1 MEKRRDINLAI
12 IGTFS
17 LKGRELKNTL
27 ENKNLPIKKI
37 RFLDPEVKEEYS
49 HLTDFK
55 GEAQIIQSVKEEN
68 LYNMDIVFFTS
79 DSETSKKYCSL
90 AQQYNFR
97 AIDLSGT
104 FNAQKEIPLVVA
116 GVNDSILNE
125 ENYIIA
131 NPHPLAIIL
140 SAFLHSLQKNFVL
153 NRILVV
159 AFQPASEYEK
169 SGIDELMDQSIGFLN
184 LSKIPKKIFKEQIAF
199 NLISRVGKLEKDGF
213 TDIERTV
220 VKEIKRILSKDTM
233 PLSLSL
239 IQAPIFHTYSLL
251 AFIEFKDSPTIPEIE
266 NIFRKSSIFEVTS
279 PDETPPS
286 PVSIAG
292 KDKIYIGQIK
302 KDNVFSNSFWFWL
315 VADNLTRGSVLN
327 AVEVAEKL
335 ISIKF
340 PAIDK

>member
-1 MEKRRDINLAI
+1 M
-12 IGTFS
+12 
-17 LKGRELKNTL
+17 

-37 RFLDPEVKEEYS
+37 RFLDPKVKEEYS

-55 GEAQIIQSVKEEN
+55 GEAQIIQSVKEEH

-79 DSETSKKYCSL
+79 DTQISRKFCSL
-90 AQQYNFR
+90 AKQYNFK
-97 AIDLSGT
+97 AIDLCGT
-104 FNAQKEIPLVVA
+104 FNTQKEIPLIVA
-116 GVNDSILNE
+116 GVNDDILKK

-140 SAFLHSLQKNFVL
+140 SIFIHSVSKSFNL
-153 NRILVV
+153 NKILAV

-199 NLISRVGKLEKDGF
+199 NLISRVGKIEEGGF
-213 TDIERTV
+213 TDIERSV
-220 VKEIKRILSKDTM
+220 IREVKRILPMKDI

-251 AFIEFKDSPTIPEIE
+251 IFIEFKSSPTIPEIE
-266 NIFRKSSIFEVTS
+266 DIFKKSPLFEITS
-279 PDETPPS
+279 PHETPPS

-292 KDKIYIGQIK
+292 KDKIFIGQIK
-302 KDNVFSNSFWFWL
+302 KDYIFSNSFWFWI

-340 PAIDK
+340 PAINK